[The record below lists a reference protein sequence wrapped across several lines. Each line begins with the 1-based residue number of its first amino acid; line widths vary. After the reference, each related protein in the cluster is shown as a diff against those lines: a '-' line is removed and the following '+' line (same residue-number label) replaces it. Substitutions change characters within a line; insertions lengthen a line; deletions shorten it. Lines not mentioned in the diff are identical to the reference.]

1 MQWCS
6 VTKATVTGWGA
17 RKPSGLG
24 SSQLSHGRVQSTPF
38 QTPDRQLQRLW
49 SLRDVA
55 QLPGSPGAQPGS
67 PAPPGSP
74 ELPSSA
80 SSSPRL
86 GDRDGTLLASSSQ
99 DPAQGQLRAGAPAN
113 GNWTNTRATPVSRQ
127 ACGRGLWAA
136 SYWSE
141 GQRLGSPALG
151 TSSLPPEKVWDLR
164 GSGSHPAY
172 DLMRRAMLQ
181 KNPHS
186 FPLPQDP

>member
-1 MQWCS
+1 MQCDQGHGDRVGCQEALS
-6 VTKATVTGWGA
+6 
-17 RKPSGLG
+17 LG

-38 QTPDRQLQRLW
+38 QPDQRLQRLW
-49 SLRDVA
+49 CLPDVA
-55 QLPGSPGAQPGS
+55 QLPGSPGA
-67 PAPPGSP
+67 PPGSLAFP
-74 ELPSSA
+74 GSSELPSSA

-113 GNWTNTRATPVSRQ
+113 GNWTNPRATPVSRQ
-127 ACGRGLWAA
+127 ARGRGWWAA

-141 GQRLGSPALG
+141 GRRLGSPALG
-151 TSSLPPEKVWDLR
+151 TSPVPPEKAWDLR
-164 GSGSHPAY
+164 GSASHPAC